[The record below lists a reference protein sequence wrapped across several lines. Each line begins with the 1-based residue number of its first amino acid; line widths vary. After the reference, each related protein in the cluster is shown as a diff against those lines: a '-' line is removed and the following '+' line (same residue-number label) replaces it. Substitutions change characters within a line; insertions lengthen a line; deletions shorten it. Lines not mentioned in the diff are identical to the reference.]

1 MMGAE
6 IDEHLG
12 YDPYERCEKGD
23 YRNGT
28 KRKNVRSRYGEFEI
42 DAPQDRNSSF
52 EPQVV
57 QRR

>member
-1 MMGAE
+1 MIEAE

>member
-1 MMGAE
+1 MMEVE

>member
-1 MMGAE
+1 MMEAE

-28 KRKNVRSRYGEFEI
+28 KRKNVRSRHGKFEI